1 MRHGGGFRF
10 LAALFFIGFMG
21 LFTLGVFGVGI
32 AVGAGSSGT
41 AFAGWGHGGAI
52 GLLLTI
58 LVFLIL
64 LRTIGFVIFGHHR
77 RAWAR
82 HACYHGGF
90 DGDRFGPGGSG
101 VGPGGSGPGGR
112 HGRSFGPGGS
122 GVGSGDWHR
131 SEWREVGQAY
141 FDDFHRRAHGTE
153 TPIPDAAPQS
163 DQSK

>member
-58 LVFLIL
+58 LIFLIL
-64 LRTIGFVIFGHHR
+64 LRMIGFVIFGHHR
-77 RAWAR
+77 HWAR
-82 HACYHGGF
+82 HAYYHGGF

-101 VGPGGSGPGGR
+101 VGPGG
-112 HGRSFGPGGS
+112 
-122 GVGSGDWHR
+122 WHR
-131 SEWREVGQAY
+131 SEWREIGQAY

-153 TPIPDAAPQS
+153 TPTPEAAPQS
-163 DQSK
+163 DQPK

>member
-41 AFAGWGHGGAI
+41 AFAGWGHGSLI

-58 LVFLIL
+58 LIFLIL

-77 RAWAR
+77 QWAR
-82 HACYHGGF
+82 HAYYHGGF
-90 DGDRFGPGGSG
+90 DGERFGHGRF
-101 VGPGGSGPGGR
+101 GPGGR
-112 HGRSFGPGGS
+112 HGWGFGA
-122 GVGSGDWHR
+122 GDWQK
-131 SEWREVGQAY
+131 SEWREAGQTR

-153 TPIPDAAPQS
+153 TPTPDAAPQG
-163 DQSK
+163 DQPQGDQPQGDQPK